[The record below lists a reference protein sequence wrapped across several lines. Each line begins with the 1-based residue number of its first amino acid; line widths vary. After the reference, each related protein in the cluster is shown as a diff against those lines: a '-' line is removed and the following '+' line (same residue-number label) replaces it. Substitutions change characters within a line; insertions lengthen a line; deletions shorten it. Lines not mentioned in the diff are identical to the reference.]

1 MKVLLLKDPKD
12 KDSGPDPYMKELGL
26 YGFEA
31 TLIPVLSF
39 EFVSLETLF
48 EKLSHPECYGGL
60 VFTSPRALEAIKL
73 CLKENSKNEAWSKSL
88 KQRWNTKPAYVVGK
102 ATASLVEEIGLIP
115 QGEKSGNA
123 EKLAEYICS
132 REKPNSSA
140 LLFPCGALKREVL
153 PTVLR
158 EKGIPLESLTVYQ
171 TTQHADLQGSLSSYF
186 SQQGFPASIVF
197 FSPSGVKFCLQHIQK
212 LSGDL
217 INHIKFAAI
226 GPTTAEAMEAAG
238 IPVSCT
244 AESPTPQDLAAGIQ
258 KALHLQNC
266 CLAK

>member
-12 KDSGPDPYMKELGL
+12 KESGPDPYVKELGL
-26 YGFEA
+26 CGFEA

-39 EFVSLETLF
+39 EFVSLEDLF
-48 EKLSHPECYGGL
+48 EKLSHPERYGGL
-60 VFTSPRALEAIKL
+60 VFTSPRALEAIKI
-73 CLKENSKNEAWSKSL
+73 CLREKSKNE
-88 KQRWNTKPAYVVGK
+88 
-102 ATASLVEEIGLIP
+102 VEEIGLSP

-132 REKPNSSA
+132 REKPHSSS

-153 PTVLR
+153 PTALK

-171 TTQHADLQGSLSSYF
+171 TAQHEHLQQSLSSYF
-186 SQQGFPASIVF
+186 SQQGIPASIVF

-212 LSGDL
+212 LSGDSA
-217 INHIKFAAI
+217 NQIKFAAI

-258 KALHLQNC
+258 KALRPQNC
-266 CLAK
+266 ILSE

>member
-12 KDSGPDPYMKELGL
+12 KESGPDPYVKELGL

-39 EFVSLETLF
+39 EFVSLEALF
-48 EKLSHPECYGGL
+48 EKLSHPEHYRGL
-60 VFTSPRALEAIKL
+60 VFTSPRALEAIKI
-73 CLKENSKNEAWSKSL
+73 CLKQNSKSEAWSKTL
-88 KQRWNTKPAYVVGK
+88 KQQWNTKPTYVVGK
-102 ATASLVEEIGLIP
+102 ATASL
-115 QGEKSGNA
+115 GEK
-123 EKLAEYICS
+123 
-132 REKPNSSA
+132 PHSSS

-153 PTVLR
+153 PTALK
-158 EKGIPLESLTVYQ
+158 EKGIALESLTVYQ
-171 TTQHADLQGSLSSYF
+171 TAQHEHLQQSLSSYF
-186 SQQGFPASIVF
+186 SQQGIPASIVF

-212 LSGDL
+212 LSGDFA
-217 INHIKFAAI
+217 NHVKFAAI

-258 KALHLQNC
+258 KALHSQNC
-266 CLAK
+266 IVPE

>member
-12 KDSGPDPYMKELGL
+12 KESGPDPYVKELGL

-39 EFVSLETLF
+39 EFVSLEDLF
-48 EKLSHPECYGGL
+48 EKQLSHPERYRGL
-60 VFTSPRALEAIKL
+60 VFTSPRALEAIKI
-73 CLKENSKNEAWSKSL
+73 CLRENSKNE
-88 KQRWNTKPAYVVGK
+88 
-102 ATASLVEEIGLIP
+102 VEEIGLSP

-132 REKPNSSA
+132 REKPHSSS

-153 PTVLR
+153 PTALK

-171 TTQHADLQGSLSSYF
+171 TAQHEHLQQSLSSYF
-186 SQQGFPASIVF
+186 SQQGIPASIVF

-212 LSGDL
+212 LSGDSA
-217 INHIKFAAI
+217 NHIKFAAI

-244 AESPTPQDLAAGIQ
+244 AESPTPQDLTAGLQ
-258 KALHLQNC
+258 KALHPQNC
-266 CLAK
+266 ILSD

>member
-12 KDSGPDPYMKELGL
+12 KESGPDPYIKELEL
-26 YGFEA
+26 HGFEA

-39 EFVSLETLF
+39 EFVSLESLF

-60 VFTSPRALEAIKL
+60 IFTSPRALEAIKI
-73 CLKENSKNEAWSKSL
+73 CLKESSKNEAWSKSL
-88 KQRWNTKPAYVVGK
+88 KQRWNSKPVYVVGK
-102 ATASLVEEIGLIP
+102 ATASLVEEIGLTP
-115 QGEKSGNA
+115 KGEQSGNA

-132 REKPNSSA
+132 REKPNSSP

-158 EKGIPLESLTVYQ
+158 EKGVPLESVTVYQ
-171 TTQHADLQGSLSSYF
+171 TTQHKDLQGSLSRYF
-186 SQQGFPASIVF
+186 QQQGVPASIVF

-212 LSGDL
+212 LSGDF

-226 GPTTAEAMEAAG
+226 GPTTAEALEAAG
-238 IPVSCT
+238 LPVSCT
-244 AESPTPQDLAAGIQ
+244 AQSPTAPHLAAAVQ
-258 KALHLQNC
+258 KALGSHNC
-266 CLAK
+266 SLSK

>member
-12 KDSGPDPYMKELGL
+12 KDSGPDPYIKELGL

-39 EFVSLETLF
+39 EFVSLESLF
-48 EKLSHPECYGGL
+48 EKLSNPECYGGL

-73 CLKENSKNEAWSKSL
+73 CLKDNTKNEAWSKSL
-88 KQRWNTKPAYVVGK
+88 RQRWNTKPAYVVGK
-102 ATASLVEEIGLIP
+102 ATASLVEEIGLTP

-123 EKLAEYICS
+123 EKLAQYICS
-132 REKPNSSA
+132 REKPDSSA

-158 EKGIPLESLTVYQ
+158 EKGIPLESLTIYE
-171 TTQHADLQGSLSSYF
+171 TTQHPDLQESLSSYF
-186 SQQGFPASIVF
+186 SQQGIPVSVVF

-212 LSGDL
+212 LSGDF
-217 INHIKFAAI
+217 IDHIKFAAI
-226 GPTTAEAMEAAG
+226 GPTTAEALGGAG
-238 IPVSCT
+238 IPCSCT
-244 AESPTPQDLAAGIQ
+244 AETPTPQALAAGIQ
-258 KALHLQNC
+258 KALHLQD
-266 CLAK
+266 CLSN

>member
-12 KDSGPDPYMKELGL
+12 NDSGPDPYIKELGL

-39 EFVSLETLF
+39 EFISLESLF

-60 VFTSPRALEAIKL
+60 VFTSPRALEAIKI
-73 CLKENSKNEAWSKSL
+73 CLKENSKSEAWSKTL
-88 KQRWNTKPAYVVGK
+88 KQRWNSKPAYVVGK
-102 ATASLVEEIGLIP
+102 ATAALVEEIGLTP

-153 PTVLR
+153 PTVLG
-158 EKGIPLESLTVYQ
+158 EKGVPLESLTVYQ
-171 TTQHADLQGSLSSYF
+171 TAQRADLQESLGSYF
-186 SQQGFPASIVF
+186 SKQGVPASVVF
-197 FSPSGVKFCLQHIQK
+197 FSPSGVKFCLQHIQQ
-212 LSGDL
+212 LSGAVT
-217 INHIKFAAI
+217 NHIKFAAI

-238 IPVSCT
+238 LPVSCT
-244 AESPTPQDLAAGIQ
+244 AESPTPQGLAAGIQ
-258 KALHLQNC
+258 KALHVQNC
-266 CLAK
+266 

>member
-12 KDSGPDPYMKELGL
+12 KDSGPDPYIKELGL

-39 EFVSLETLF
+39 EFISLESLF

-60 VFTSPRALEAIKL
+60 VFTSPRALEAIKI
-73 CLKENSKNEAWSKSL
+73 CLKENSKDEAWLKSL
-88 KQRWNTKPAYVVGK
+88 KQRWKTKPTYVVGK
-102 ATASLVEEIGLIP
+102 ATAALVEEIGLIP

-132 REKPNSSA
+132 KKPNSSA

-153 PTVLR
+153 PTALR

-171 TTQHADLQGSLSSYF
+171 TTQHTDLQESLSSYF
-186 SQQGFPASIVF
+186 SQQGIPASVVF

-212 LSGDL
+212 LSGDFL
-217 INHIKFAAI
+217 NHIKFAAI
-226 GPTTAEAMEAAG
+226 GPATAEALEAAG
-238 IPVSCT
+238 IPVPCT
-244 AESPTPQDLAAGIQ
+244 AESPTPQDLAAGLQ
-258 KALHLQNC
+258 KVLHRQNC
-266 CLAK
+266 RVPK

>member
-12 KDSGPDPYMKELGL
+12 KDSGPDPYIKELGL

-39 EFVSLETLF
+39 EFISLESLF

-60 VFTSPRALEAIKL
+60 VFTSPRALEAIKI
-73 CLKENSKNEAWSKSL
+73 CLKEYSKNEAWSKSF
-88 KQRWNTKPAYVVGK
+88 KQRWNSKPTYVVGK
-102 ATASLVEEIGLIP
+102 ATASLG
-115 QGEKSGNA
+115 
-123 EKLAEYICS
+123 
-132 REKPNSSA
+132 EKPNSSA

-171 TTQHADLQGSLSSYF
+171 TTQHTDLQESLSAYF
-186 SQQGFPASIVF
+186 SQQGIPASIVF

-212 LSGDL
+212 LSGDF

-244 AESPTPQDLAAGIQ
+244 AESPTPPDLAAGLQ
-258 KALHLQNC
+258 KALHCQNC
-266 CLAK
+266 CLSK

>member
-12 KDSGPDPYMKELGL
+12 KDSGPDPYIKELGL

-39 EFVSLETLF
+39 EFVYLESLF

-60 VFTSPRALEAIKL
+60 VFTSPRALEAIKI

-102 ATASLVEEIGLIP
+102 ATASLG
-115 QGEKSGNA
+115 
-123 EKLAEYICS
+123 
-132 REKPNSSA
+132 EKPNSSA

-171 TTQHADLQGSLSSYF
+171 TTQHADLPESLSTYF
-186 SQQGFPASIVF
+186 SQQGIPASVVF

-226 GPTTAEAMEAAG
+226 GPTTADALEAAG

-258 KALHLQNC
+258 KALCLQNC
-266 CLAK
+266 CLSK

>member
-12 KDSGPDPYMKELGL
+12 KESGPDPYVKELGL

-39 EFVSLETLF
+39 EFVSLEDLF
-48 EKLSHPECYGGL
+48 EKLSHPERYRGL
-60 VFTSPRALEAIKL
+60 VFTSPRALEAIKI
-73 CLKENSKNEAWSKSL
+73 CLRENSKNE
-88 KQRWNTKPAYVVGK
+88 
-102 ATASLVEEIGLIP
+102 VEEIGLSSH
-115 QGEKSGNA
+115 GEKSGNA

-132 REKPNSSA
+132 REKPRSSS

-153 PTVLR
+153 PTALK
-158 EKGIPLESLTVYQ
+158 EKGIQLESLTVYQ
-171 TTQHADLQGSLSSYF
+171 TAQHEHLQQSLSSYF
-186 SQQGFPASIVF
+186 SQQGIPASIVF

-212 LSGDL
+212 LSGDSA
-217 INHIKFAAI
+217 NHIKFAAI

-244 AESPTPQDLAAGIQ
+244 AESPTPQDLTAGLQ
-258 KALHLQNC
+258 KALCPQNC
-266 CLAK
+266 ILSD

>member
-12 KDSGPDPYMKELGL
+12 KDAGPDPYIKELGL
-26 YGFEA
+26 HSFEA

-39 EFVSLETLF
+39 EFLSLESLF
-48 EKLSHPECYGGL
+48 EKLSHPECHGGL
-60 VFTSPRALEAIKL
+60 VFTSPRAIEAIKI
-73 CLKENSKNEAWSKSL
+73 CLKDNTKKEAWSKSL
-88 KQRWNTKPAYVVGK
+88 KQMWNIKPTYVVGK
-102 ATASLVEEIGLIP
+102 ATAALAEEIGLTP

-158 EKGIPLESLTVYQ
+158 EKGVPLESLTVYQ
-171 TTQHADLQGSLSSYF
+171 TTQHPQLQEALSSYF
-186 SQQGFPASIVF
+186 SQQGIPASIVF

-226 GPTTAEAMEAAG
+226 GPTTAEAMEAGG

-244 AESPTPQDLAAGIQ
+244 APSPTAQDLAAGIHR
-258 KALHLQNC
+258 ALHSQNC
-266 CLAK
+266 

>member
-1 MKVLLLKDPKD
+1 MKILLLKDPKD
-12 KDSGPDPYMKELGL
+12 KDSGSDPYVKELGL

-39 EFVSLETLF
+39 EFVSLESLF

-60 VFTSPRALEAIKL
+60 VFTSPRALEAIKI
-73 CLKENSKNEAWSKSL
+73 CLKESSKNEAWSQSL

-102 ATASLVEEIGLIP
+102 ATSSLVEEIGLIP

-132 REKPNSSA
+132 REKPSSSV

-171 TTQHADLQGSLSSYF
+171 TTQHTDLQGSLSSYF
-186 SQQGFPASIVF
+186 SQQGVPASIVF
-197 FSPSGVKFCLQHIQK
+197 FSPSGVRFCLQHIQK
-212 LSGDL
+212 LSGDF
-217 INHIKFAAI
+217 INQIKFAAI
-226 GPTTAEAMEAAG
+226 GPTTAEALEAAG

-244 AESPTPQDLAAGIQ
+244 AETPTAQDLAAGIH
-258 KALHLQNC
+258 KALHFQNC
-266 CLAK
+266 

>member
-12 KDSGPDPYMKELGL
+12 KDSGPDPYIKELGL

-39 EFVSLETLF
+39 EFISLESLF
-48 EKLSHPECYGGL
+48 EKLSHPESYGGL
-60 VFTSPRALEAIKL
+60 VFTSPRALEAIKI

-88 KQRWNTKPAYVVGK
+88 IQRWNTKPAYVVGK
-102 ATASLVEEIGLIP
+102 ATASLAEEIGLMP

-132 REKPNSSA
+132 REKPSSSA

-158 EKGIPLESLTVYQ
+158 EKGVPLESLTVYQ
-171 TTQHADLQGSLSSYF
+171 TAQHTDLQESLSSYF
-186 SQQGFPASIVF
+186 SQQSFVDCSVGYS
-197 FSPSGVKFCLQHIQK
+197 SPSGVRFCLQHIQK
-212 LSGDL
+212 LSGDF

-238 IPVSCT
+238 IPVGCT
-244 AESPTPQDLAAGIQ
+244 AESPTPLALAAGIQ

-266 CLAK
+266 

>member
-12 KDSGPDPYMKELGL
+12 KDSGPDPYIKELGL

-39 EFVSLETLF
+39 EFISLESLF

-60 VFTSPRALEAIKL
+60 VFTSPRALEAIKI
-73 CLKENSKNEAWSKSL
+73 CLKEQSKNEAWSKSL
-88 KQRWNTKPAYVVGK
+88 KQRWNSKPAYVVGK
-102 ATASLVEEIGLIP
+102 ATASLVEEVGLTP

-153 PTVLR
+153 PTALR
-158 EKGIPLESLTVYQ
+158 EKGILLESLTVYQ
-171 TTQHADLQGSLSSYF
+171 TTQHTDLQESLSSYF
-186 SQQGFPASIVF
+186 SQQGVPASIVF
-197 FSPSGVKFCLQHIQK
+197 FSPSGVRFCLQHIQK
-212 LSGDL
+212 LSGEF
-217 INHIKFAAI
+217 INDIKFSAI
-226 GPTTAEAMEAAG
+226 GPATAEAMEAAG
-238 IPVSCT
+238 VPVSCT

-258 KALHLQNC
+258 RALRSQSCRLSE
-266 CLAK
+266 

>member
-12 KDSGPDPYMKELGL
+12 KDSGPDPYIKELQAC
-26 YGFEA
+26 GFEA

-39 EFVSLETLF
+39 EFISLEGLF
-48 EKLSHPECYGGL
+48 EKLCHPESYGGL
-60 VFTSPRALEAIKL
+60 VFTSPRALEAIKI
-73 CLKENSKNEAWSKSL
+73 CLKENSKNEAWSKCL
-88 KQRWNTKPAYVVGK
+88 KQMWNTKPAYVVGK

-132 REKPNSSA
+132 SIA
-140 LLFPCGALKREVL
+140 LEN
-153 PTVLR
+153 
-158 EKGIPLESLTVYQ
+158 LTVYQ
-171 TTQHADLQGSLSSYF
+171 TTQHSDLQESLNSYF
-186 SQQGFPASIVF
+186 SQQGIPASIVF

-212 LSGDL
+212 LLGDFS
-217 INHIKFAAI
+217 NSIKFAAI

-238 IPVSCT
+238 IPASCT

-266 CLAK
+266 SISK

>member
-12 KDSGPDPYMKELGL
+12 KESGPDPYVKELGL

-39 EFVSLETLF
+39 EFVSLEGLF

-60 VFTSPRALEAIKL
+60 VFTSPRALEAIKI
-73 CLKENSKNEAWSKSL
+73 CLRENSKNEAWSKSL
-88 KQRWNTKPAYVVGK
+88 KQQWNAKPTYVVGK
-102 ATASLVEEIGLIP
+102 ATASL
-115 QGEKSGNA
+115 GEG
-123 EKLAEYICS
+123 
-132 REKPNSSA
+132 PHSSP

-153 PTVLR
+153 PTALK

-171 TTQHADLQGSLSSYF
+171 TAQHEHLQQSLSSYF
-186 SQQGFPASIVF
+186 SQQGVPASIVF

-212 LSGDL
+212 LSGDFA
-217 INHIKFAAI
+217 NRIKFAAI

-244 AESPTPQDLAAGIQ
+244 AESPTPQDLTAGIQ
-258 KALHLQNC
+258 KALRPQNC
-266 CLAK
+266 ILSE

>member
-12 KDSGPDPYMKELGL
+12 KDSGPDPYIKELGL
-26 YGFEA
+26 CGFEA

-39 EFVSLETLF
+39 EFLSLESLF
-48 EKLSHPECYGGL
+48 EKLSHPECYEGL
-60 VFTSPRALEAIKL
+60 VFTSPRALEAIKI

-88 KQRWNTKPAYVVGK
+88 KQRWNSKPAYVVGK
-102 ATASLVEEIGLIP
+102 ATASL
-115 QGEKSGNA
+115 GEK
-123 EKLAEYICS
+123 
-132 REKPNSSA
+132 RDSSA

-171 TTQHADLQGSLSSYF
+171 TTQHADLQESLSSYF
-186 SQQGFPASIVF
+186 SQQGIPVSIVF

-212 LSGDL
+212 LSGDF
-217 INHIKFAAI
+217 INNIKFAAI

-244 AESPTPQDLAAGIQ
+244 AETPTPQDLAAGIQ

-266 CLAK
+266 SLSK

>member
-12 KDSGPDPYMKELGL
+12 QDSGPDPYIKELGL
-26 YGFEA
+26 YSLEA

-39 EFVSLETLF
+39 EFSSLESLF

-73 CLKENSKNEAWSKSL
+73 CLKDNSKKEAWSKSL
-88 KQRWNTKPAYVVGK
+88 KQMWTMKPTYVVGK
-102 ATASLVEEIGLIP
+102 ATASLVEEIGLTP
-115 QGEKSGNA
+115 QGEKCGNA

-132 REKPNSSA
+132 RETPNSSA

-158 EKGIPLESLTVYQ
+158 EKGVPLEGLTVYQ
-171 TTQHADLQGSLSSYF
+171 TTPHPDLQQALSTHF
-186 SQQGFPASIVF
+186 SQQGIPASVVF

-212 LSGDL
+212 LSGDM

-226 GPTTAEAMEAAG
+226 GPTTAEAMGAAG
-238 IPVSCT
+238 LPVSCT
-244 AESPTPQDLAAGIQ
+244 AETPTPQGLAAAIHR
-258 KALHLQNC
+258 ALHGHGC
-266 CLAK
+266 